1 MVPSFYNTLD
11 FWLRFADFLT
21 NGIPETPFFT
31 GFTVLF
37 LLDSIPVSRSEQ
49 KERISN
55 RISSFLFKR
64 EPGEVHAKRFAE
76 PLAGTTCAFLR
87 AGPDESKRTHG
98 SLITSVFDLRAD
110 DSATARHEYFA
121 SAKYEP
127 ARARVSPPKLRFAL
141 HISFLLPFFGA
152 PDHKKQRM
160 RSLSA
165 FTLLFPFSTFLFKG

>member
-1 MVPSFYNTLD
+1 MIRASGSAV
-11 FWLRFADFLT
+11 
-21 NGIPETPFFT
+21 EH
-31 GFTVLF
+31 
-37 LLDSIPVSRSEQ
+37 LLAKEGVAGSIPVSRSEQ
-49 KERISN
+49 KERIST

-98 SLITSVFDLRAD
+98 SLLTSVFDLRAD

-127 ARARVSPPKLRFAL
+127 ARARINCREA
-141 HISFLLPFFGA
+141 
-152 PDHKKQRM
+152 
-160 RSLSA
+160 
-165 FTLLFPFSTFLFKG
+165 